1 MKKTFTKAEIMFYR
15 GCYTPNQVLALSFIE
30 NKKITLDDVL
40 NSEITLSD
48 KIHFMQFNCGCLAYD
63 EFKQMIFEIFEW
75 LVCLDYIIKPKGKH
89 RFGLHDYLKE
99 NRLKKEDCNYIM
111 DKLKTYANKF
121 PNE

>member
-1 MKKTFTKAEIMFYR
+1 MKKIFTPNEIIFNR
-15 GCYTPNQVLALSFIE
+15 GCYTREQVEALSFIKKE
-30 NKKITLDDVL
+30 KITLDDVL

-48 KIHFMQFNCGCLAYD
+48 KIHFMQFNCGCSAYD
-63 EFKQMIFEIFEW
+63 EFRQMIVEIFEW

-99 NRLKKEDCNYIM
+99 NHLKKEDCNYIM

-121 PNE
+121 LNE